1 VLEKND
7 TFGGAMGTF
16 QRGSLTIEGSLHEI
30 DGFDDKDPKLP
41 VVEALG
47 LTDHLD
53 FVEVGDLYEVRS
65 PALGEPFALPAPV
78 ERATAAL
85 VERFP
90 AQEEGVRDYFRRIVS
105 LHGALSIALQKQDE
119 KLWWVV
125 HGPMLPWRFWPI
137 LRDLRRSLGDVLHV
151 HFGADEPVKF
161 AVAANLQYFADS
173 ASGMWF
179 PLYAAAQASYHIG
192 GGHYVRGGSSRLA
205 DHLVSLIRN
214 AGGEAHTGRRVTGI
228 LCEDG
233 RVAGVEHAAKDANGA
248 VGEVA
253 RESAPVIFGNAAPH
267 VLATMLPEE
276 HRQKFMAPYND
287 RPLSLSL
294 WTLALGFDRKPS
306 EFGVSSYSTWMFPD
320 WMKSLD
326 DLSQNG
332 PLLGAPPAGR
342 MPAFVFADYSFID
355 SGLPGPPYFGS
366 VGGLDLIENWEGLS
380 PEEERERR
388 DRWSDAIVELL
399 DREFPGLAGAVVER
413 MLFTA
418 RNNRDYLNTP
428 RGAIYGFAPQPPRR
442 HFFKPRTPVKGL
454 WLASAYGGFG
464 GYTGAI
470 LSGAAAA
477 RAARRSTRRPAKSF
491 GVPAQPD

>member
-1 VLEKND
+1 VVVLEKND
-7 TFGGAMGTF
+7 SFGGAVGTF

-47 LTDHLD
+47 LTDKLD
-53 FVEVGDLYEVRS
+53 FVEVGDLYEVRT
-65 PALGEPFALPAPV
+65 PAIGEPFALPAPV
-78 ERATAAL
+78 DRATAAL
-85 VERFP
+85 AERFP
-90 AQEEGVRDYFRRIVS
+90 AQADGVRDYFRRIVS
-105 LHGALSIALQKQDE
+105 LHGALSVALHKQDE

-125 HGPMLPWRFWPI
+125 NGPTLPRRFWPI
-137 LRDLRRSLGDVLHV
+137 LRDLRRSLADVLDTY
-151 HFGADEPVKF
+151 FGAAEPVKF
-161 AVAANLQYFADS
+161 AVSANLQYFADS

-192 GGHYVRGGSSRLA
+192 GGHYVRGGSGRLA
-205 DHLVSLIRN
+205 EHLVSLIRD
-214 AGGEAHTGRRVTGI
+214 AGGEVHAGRRVTGI
-228 LCEDG
+228 RLADG
-233 RVAGVEHAAKDANGA
+233 RVAGVEHAAKDGND
-248 VGEVA
+248 VT
-253 RESAPVIFGNAAPH
+253 RESAPIIFGNAAPH
-267 VLATMLPEE
+267 VLAEMLPEE
-276 HRQKFMAPYND
+276 HRRKFMAPYEQ
-287 RPLSLSL
+287 RPVSLSL

-306 EFGVSSYSTWMFPD
+306 ELGVSSYSTWMFPE

-326 DLSQNG
+326 DLRQNG

-342 MPAFVFADYSFID
+342 MPAFVLADYSFID
-355 SGLPGPPYFGS
+355 SGLPGPPYFTS

-380 PEEERERR
+380 ADEERERKS
-388 DRWSDAIVELL
+388 RWVDAIVEEL
-399 DREFPGLAGAVVER
+399 DRQFPGLGNAAVDR
-413 MLFTA
+413 IFFSA

-470 LSGAAAA
+470 LSGASAA
-477 RAARRSTRRPAKSF
+477 RGARK
-491 GVPAQPD
+491 GG